1 MSSVEKLAI
10 IGLGNPGAEYQKS
23 RHNLGFWLIDAL
35 VEQENLTFKENKQ
48 FHAQV
53 THMQRKERKFLLVKP
68 MSYMNESGKFLSSL
82 LSYFDCSPS
91 DSIVV
96 HDEIAFPL
104 GQLKISQNKG
114 AGGHNGVKSVISSI
128 GSSFVRFRVG
138 IGTKPHPEVKLAD
151 FVLSKLSKQ
160 EWAFLQTRKDCLCN
174 SLLDLLDRGV
184 DATMNL
190 INQTRRSSEPL

>member
-1 MSSVEKLAI
+1 MEKLAV

-35 VEQENLTFKENKQ
+35 AEQENLTFKENKQ

-190 INQTRRSSEPL
+190 INQTRRLSEPL

>member
-1 MSSVEKLAI
+1 VEKLAI

-23 RHNLGFWLIDAL
+23 RHNLGFWLIDTLA
-35 VEQENLTFKENKQ
+35 EQENLIFKENKQ

-82 LSYFDCSPS
+82 LSYFDCSPI

-104 GQLKISQNKG
+104 GQLKISRNKG

-151 FVLSKLSKQ
+151 FVLSKLSNQ

-190 INQTRRSSEPL
+190 INQTHRSQEPL

>member
-1 MSSVEKLAI
+1 MEKLAI

-23 RHNLGFWLIDAL
+23 RHNLGFWLIDTLA
-35 VEQENLTFKENKQ
+35 EQENLIFKENKQ

-82 LSYFDCSPS
+82 LSYFDCSPI

-104 GQLKISQNKG
+104 GQLKISRNKG

-151 FVLSKLSKQ
+151 FVLSKLSNQ

-190 INQTRRSSEPL
+190 INQTHRSQEPL

>member
-1 MSSVEKLAI
+1 VEKLAI

>member
-1 MSSVEKLAI
+1 LSSVEKLAI

-35 VEQENLTFKENKQ
+35 VEQENLIFKENKQ

>member
-1 MSSVEKLAI
+1 VEKLAV

-23 RHNLGFWLIDAL
+23 RHNMGFWLVDAL
-35 VEQENLTFKENKQ
+35 AEQESLTFKENKQ

-104 GQLKISQNKG
+104 GLLKISQNKG

-190 INQTRRSSEPL
+190 INQTHRSQEPL

>member
-35 VEQENLTFKENKQ
+35 VEQENLIFKENKQ

-104 GQLKISQNKG
+104 GLLKISQNKG

>member
-35 VEQENLTFKENKQ
+35 VEQENLIFKENKQ

>member
-1 MSSVEKLAI
+1 MSSVEKLAV

-23 RHNLGFWLIDAL
+23 RHNMGYWLVDAL
-35 VEQENLTFKENKQ
+35 AEQESLTFKENKQ

-53 THMQRKERKFLLVKP
+53 SHMQRKERNFLLIKP
-68 MSYMNESGKFLSSL
+68 TSYMNESGKFLSPL
-82 LSYFDCSPS
+82 LSYFDCVPS

-96 HDEIAFPL
+96 HDEISFPL

-160 EWAFLQTRKDCLCN
+160 EWTFLQTRKDCLCN

>member
-35 VEQENLTFKENKQ
+35 VEQENLIFKENKQ

-68 MSYMNESGKFLSSL
+68 MSYMNESGKFLSSM

-104 GQLKISQNKG
+104 GLLKISQNKG

>member
-1 MSSVEKLAI
+1 M
-10 IGLGNPGAEYQKS
+10 
-23 RHNLGFWLIDAL
+23 GFWLVDAL
-35 VEQENLTFKENKQ
+35 AEQESLTFKENKQ

-53 THMQRKERKFLLVKP
+53 SQMQRKEKSFLLVKP
-68 MSYMNESGKFLSSL
+68 TSYMNESGKFLSPL
-82 LSYFDCSPS
+82 LSYFDCLPS

-104 GQLKISQNKG
+104 GQLKISKNIG

-138 IGTKPHPEVKLAD
+138 IGMKPHPEVKLAD

-160 EWAFLQTRKDCLCN
+160 EWTFLQTCKDRL
-174 SLLDLLDRGV
+174 SKALLHLLDHGE
-184 DATMNL
+184 DATMN
-190 INQTRRSSEPL
+190 IVNQTNRDSETI

>member
-1 MSSVEKLAI
+1 MEKLAI

-35 VEQENLTFKENKQ
+35 AEQENLTFKENKQ

-190 INQTRRSSEPL
+190 INQTRRLSEPL

>member
-184 DATMNL
+184 EATMNL

>member
-1 MSSVEKLAI
+1 MSSVEKLAV

-23 RHNLGFWLIDAL
+23 RHNMGFWLVDAL
-35 VEQENLTFKENKQ
+35 AEQESLTFKENKQ

-53 THMQRKERKFLLVKP
+53 SHMQRKERNFLLIKP
-68 MSYMNESGKFLSSL
+68 TSYMNESGKFLSPL
-82 LSYFDCSPS
+82 LSYFDCVPS

-138 IGTKPHPEVKLAD
+138 IGMKAQPEVKLAD

-160 EWAFLQTRKDCLCN
+160 EWALLQTSKDRLCK
-174 SLLDLLDRGV
+174 SLLHLLDHGV

-190 INQTRRSSEPL
+190 VNQTNRNPESI

>member
-1 MSSVEKLAI
+1 MEKLAI

-35 VEQENLTFKENKQ
+35 AEQENLTFKENKQ

-82 LSYFDCSPS
+82 LSYFDCSPI

-104 GQLKISQNKG
+104 GQLKISRNKG

-151 FVLSKLSKQ
+151 FVLSKLSNQ

-190 INQTRRSSEPL
+190 INQTHRSQEPL

>member
-1 MSSVEKLAI
+1 MEKLAV

-23 RHNLGFWLIDAL
+23 RHNMGFWIVDAL
-35 VEQENLTFKENKQ
+35 AEQESLTFKENKQ

-53 THMQRKERKFLLVKP
+53 SHMQRKEKSFLLVKP
-68 MSYMNESGKFLSSL
+68 TSYMNENGKFLSPL
-82 LSYFDCSPS
+82 LSYFDCLPS

-104 GQLKISQNKG
+104 GQLKISQNIG

-128 GSSFVRFRVG
+128 GSSFVRFRIG
-138 IGTKPHPEVKLAD
+138 IGMKSHPEVKLAD

-160 EWAFLQTRKDCLCN
+160 EWNFLQTLKERFCK
-174 SLLDLLDRGV
+174 SLLHLLDHGV

-190 INQTRRSSEPL
+190 VNQTNRNPEPK